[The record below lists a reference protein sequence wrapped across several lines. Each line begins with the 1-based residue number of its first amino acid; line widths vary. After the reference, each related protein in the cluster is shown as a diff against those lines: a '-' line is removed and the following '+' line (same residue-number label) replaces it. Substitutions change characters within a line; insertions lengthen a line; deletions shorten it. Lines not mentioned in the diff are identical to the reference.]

1 MELNSAI
8 TCINFL
14 FSILICPHVY
24 LSGWLLC
31 WWAMVWYAHA
41 NKVKMCHNTKVNMW
55 LCHLGKAVAQTDGGT
70 AFSPEPNPPSLLP
83 PCSAINTPKIIF
95 CTLWHHHSWN
105 SAAEW
110 PLCIHHHWDLWTHF
124 FFIVRLSLFVTHEI
138 SCYTLNAN
146 QSISSHLS
154 LSENLTDAHH
164 CSTAARRKVRDQ
176 HRYKGSSSGDH
187 RYLQ

>member
-1 MELNSAI
+1 MELKLAI

-124 FFIVRLSLFVTHEI
+124 FYCAAELVCHPWNFMLYIKCQSKYIVPPVIVGKFDWRSPLFN
-138 SCYTLNAN
+138 C
-146 QSISSHLS
+146 
-154 LSENLTDAHH
+154 
-164 CSTAARRKVRDQ
+164 C
-176 HRYKGSSSGDH
+176 
-187 RYLQ
+187 